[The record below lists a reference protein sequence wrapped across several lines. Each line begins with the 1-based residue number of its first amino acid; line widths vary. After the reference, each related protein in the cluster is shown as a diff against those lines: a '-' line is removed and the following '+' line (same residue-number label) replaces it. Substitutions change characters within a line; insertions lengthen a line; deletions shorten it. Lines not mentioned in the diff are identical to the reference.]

1 MTGSKL
7 TTATLMMGLFLGN
20 ALAGGLSEE
29 SAPWPLSLVP
39 SFSLSSRLPA
49 DVAPAATRVLVES
62 PLSPTPA
69 RTGFTPPAPPAK
81 PARAF
86 RPRPWLAAAE
96 VAGINLG
103 TWAVLH
109 YTTDAYYAYISW
121 ETMRDNFHDGFEWD
135 QSRYF
140 VNFYHHPYHGYL
152 YYTAGRA
159 TGLGY
164 WGSSLCAFGGSLMWE
179 TVMEK
184 FRPSIND
191 LVTTTCGGIVY
202 GEIGYRFSALV
213 RKRGA
218 RGFGRVWREAVGGIL
233 DPVGA
238 LNRLLNGRDDSVSG
252 APGRPDDETPLHGE
266 VLLAG
271 PVIRRSASLEGT
283 KAVPLVAFT
292 LNYGDPARKGWGG
305 KPFDLFTVQ
314 GRLRW
319 GPDRPHLSLSIGGVL
334 AAKDLPSTGGSSH
347 YLGVYQYYE
356 YYGIDTLR
364 LGGSSIAGGL
374 TSLHALAPNTRLK
387 LAARLGWL
395 VLGGADDFYHKGPE
409 RREYNYGTGWLAG
422 AEAGFGSR
430 RFEYVSATWKHF
442 GLYTLQGQKGSE
454 SWDILQGRVSIPI
467 SRKLGAGVQGEYCE
481 RHIDFEDQEPGERR
495 VFEVRAFVTCQ
506 F

>member
-7 TTATLMMGLFLGN
+7 TTATIMMGLFLGN
-20 ALAGGLSEE
+20 ALAGGVAEE
-29 SAPWPLSLVP
+29 NAAWSFPLVP

-49 DVAPAATRVLVES
+49 DVAPAATRVLIES
-62 PLSPTPA
+62 PLSPSPA
-69 RTGFTPPAPPAK
+69 WPGLTPPAPQ
-81 PARAF
+81 ARAF
-86 RPRPWLAAAE
+86 HPRPWLAAAE

-103 TWAVLH
+103 VWAVLH
-109 YTTDAYYAYISW
+109 YAGDAYYAYISW
-121 ETMRDNFHDGFEWD
+121 ETISDNFRDGFEWD

-152 YYTAGRA
+152 YYSAGRA
-159 TGLGY
+159 NGLGY
-164 WGSSLCAFGGSLMWE
+164 WGASLCAFGGSLMWE

-184 FRPSIND
+184 YRPSIND
-191 LVTTTCGGIVY
+191 LVTTTYGGIVY
-202 GEIGYRFSALV
+202 GEMGYRFSALV
-213 RKRGA
+213 RKRNA
-218 RGFGRVWREAVGGIL
+218 RGIGRVWREAVGGIL

-238 LNRLLNGRDDSVSG
+238 LNRLLNGRVSG

-266 VLLAG
+266 ILLAG
-271 PVIRRSASLEGT
+271 PFIWRSSSLEGA

-292 LNYGDPARKGWGG
+292 LNYGDAAGKGWGG
-305 KPFDLFTVQ
+305 RPFDLFTVQ

-334 AAKDLPSTGGSSH
+334 TAKDLPSTGGSSH

-364 LGGSSIAGGL
+364 IGSSSIAGGL
-374 TSLHALAPNTRLK
+374 TSLHVLSAKTQVK

-395 VLGGADDFYHKGPE
+395 VLGGTDDFYYKGPE

-430 RFEYVSATWKHF
+430 RFEYVSATWRHY
-442 GLYTLQGQKGSE
+442 GLFTLQGQKGSE
-454 SWDILQGRVSIPI
+454 SWDIFQGQARIPVW
-467 SRKLGAGVQGEYCE
+467 RKLGAGIQIEYCE
-481 RHIDFEDQEPGERR
+481 RNIKFEDQEPGDRR